1 MEKKISLSNGEWK
14 LMNCLW
20 GHSPRTITAIV
31 EALKDETGWNKHT
44 VIPMLSRLETKGA
57 VHYET
62 GARAK
67 QYYPSIPRDDAVVAE
82 TRSFLSKVHSGSVG
96 LMLSAM
102 IDQKELSKEE
112 LDELYSILSKAE
124 TKEV

>member
-20 GHSPRTITAIV
+20 EKHPRTITAIV

-44 VIPMLSRLETKGA
+44 VIPMLSRLEIKGA
-57 VHYET
+57 VHFVH

-67 QYYPSIPRDDAVVAE
+67 QYYPSVPRDDVVISE
-82 TRSFLSKVHSGSVG
+82 TRSFLSKVYSGSVG

-102 IDQKELSKEE
+102 IDQEELSKEE
-112 LDELYSILSKAE
+112 LDELYSILDKAE
-124 TKEV
+124 NKEV

>member
-1 MEKKISLSNGEWK
+1 MDRKINLSNGEWK

-20 GHSPRTITAIV
+20 EHSPRTITAIV
-31 EALKDETGWNKHT
+31 EALKSETGWNKHT

-57 VHYET
+57 VHYVP

-82 TRSFLSKVHSGSVG
+82 TRSFLSKVYSGSVG

-112 LDELYSILSKAE
+112 LDELYSILSKADAR
-124 TKEV
+124 EV

>member
-1 MEKKISLSNGEWK
+1 MEKKICLSNGEWK

-20 GHSPRTITAIV
+20 ERSPRTITAIV

-44 VIPMLSRLETKGA
+44 VIPMLSRLEIKGV
-57 VHYET
+57 VHFVH

-67 QYYPSIPRDDAVVAE
+67 QYYPSVPREDAVITE
-82 TRSFLSKVHSGSVG
+82 TRSFLSKVYSGSVG

-102 IDQKELSKEE
+102 IDQEELSKEE
-112 LDELYSILSKAE
+112 LDELYSILDRAE
-124 TKEV
+124 NKEV

>member
-20 GHSPRTITAIV
+20 EQSPCTITAIV

-44 VIPMLSRLETKGA
+44 VIPMLTRLEKKGA
-57 VHYET
+57 VHFEP

-67 QYYPSIPRDDAVVAE
+67 QYYPSVPRGDAIIAE
-82 TRSFLSKVHSGSVG
+82 TRSFLSKVYNGSVG

-102 IDQKELSKEE
+102 IDQEELSKDE
-112 LDELYSILSKAE
+112 LGELYSILSKAE
-124 TKEV
+124 NGEG